1 MLKKVTRLI
10 ESLRRNASG
19 NVLMIF
25 ALGMPVFIGG
35 AGLAV
40 DTAQWYMWKRE
51 MQYAVD
57 QAALAGAWSRVGGS
71 TGNVYQT
78 RAQQE
83 LAANLQIVDFEG
95 TPSIALAN
103 YAGGTN
109 NSVLVTL
116 NATKTLPFSSMLMGH
131 GATIAVRAQAQFEK
145 GRTFTACLIAVDPTT
160 SGAITIGGSAFVVAN
175 CGAAALSTNP
185 EAVIRNGNPTFDV
198 GYIVAGGGIDND
210 FDGDPNL
217 QIFENQTGLVDP
229 FAQLVPPNNPTPRTY
244 ACTSTTTYTATY
256 TLATNIVDK
265 LYTRSSPTAA
275 WTLSSTT
282 NVSSASESGTQTVTA
297 TTQRGDV
304 LSTTSDTS
312 TGTSQTV
319 TGTPVTTCTGNG
331 RNRTCT
337 TSPGTTSYRRTDRV
351 TTATKTVDRVRSTS
365 TVATAS
371 QLPGTYTD
379 FRVACNTTM
388 AKGVYVI
395 DGGLFKVNSQDS
407 VVGQGI
413 MIVLKNGAG
422 IEINGGATLDLRAM
436 TTEEMQIDAGISAEQ
451 ALKLKD
457 MLIFE
462 DRNSPE
468 RTGNSVNGNAG
479 AILDG
484 TVYLPKSSITFNGS
498 FGVVSRCLV
507 ITAKTITIQGNANMT
522 SFCPS
527 GVTNTVSVG
536 GGVTSVKLVA

>member
-1 MLKKVTRLI
+1 MLKKVKRLI
-10 ESLRRNASG
+10 KSLRRNSSG
-19 NVLMIF
+19 NVLMVF
-25 ALGMPVFIGG
+25 ALGMPVFVGG

-40 DTAQWYMWKRE
+40 DTAQWYMGKRE

-57 QAALAGAWSRVGGS
+57 QAALAGAWLRVGGS

-116 NATKTLPFSSMLMGH
+116 SASQALPFSSMLMGH
-131 GATIAVRAQAQFEK
+131 GATIAVRAQASFER
-145 GRTFTACLIAVDPTT
+145 GRTFTACLIAVDPST
-160 SGAITIGGSAFVVAN
+160 SGAITIGGSAYVVAN

-210 FDGDPNL
+210 FDGNPDL
-217 QIFENQTGLVDP
+217 QVYENQTGLVDP
-229 FAQLVPPNNPTPRTY
+229 FAALVPPNNPTPRTY
-244 ACTSTTTYTATY
+244 VCTSETTYTATY
-256 TLATNIVDK
+256 TLDTTIVDK
-265 LYTRSSPTAA
+265 LYTASSASGP

-282 NVSSASESGTQTVTA
+282 NVSSASQSGTQNVSETVR
-297 TTQRGDV
+297 RGDV
-304 LSTTSDTS
+304 LSSTSSTA
-312 TGTSQTV
+312 TGTVQTT
-319 TGTPVTTCTGNG
+319 TGTPATSCTGNG
-331 RNRTCT
+331 RNRVCT
-337 TSPGTTSYRRTDRV
+337 TTPGTTSYRRTDRV
-351 TTATKTVDRVRSTS
+351 TTATKTVDRVNSTS

-371 QLPGTYTD
+371 QQPGTYSD
-379 FRVACNTTM
+379 FRVTCDTTM
-388 AKGVYVI
+388 ARGVYVI
-395 DGGLFKVNSQDS
+395 DGGLFKINAQDH
-407 VVGQGI
+407 VVGQGV

-422 IEINGGATLDLRAM
+422 IEINGGSALDLRAM
-436 TTEEMQIDAGISAEQ
+436 TTDEMVTAGISTEQ

-462 DRNSPE
+462 DRNSSGY
-468 RTGNSVNGNAG
+468 TGNSVNGNAG

-484 TVYLPKSSITFNGS
+484 TVYLPKSPIRFNGS

-507 ITAKTITIQGNANMT
+507 ITARTITIEGNANMT
-522 SFCPS
+522 SFCPT
-527 GVTNTVSVG
+527 GVTNTVSIG

>member
-1 MLKKVTRLI
+1 MLNKVKRLI
-10 ESLRRNASG
+10 RSLCRESGG
-19 NVLMIF
+19 NVMMIF
-25 ALGMPVFIGG
+25 ALGMPVFVGG

-71 TGNVYQT
+71 TGEIYKT

-83 LAANLQIVDFEG
+83 LAANLQVVDFEG
-95 TPSIALAN
+95 APAISLAN
-103 YAGGTN
+103 YAGGVN
-109 NSVLVTL
+109 NSVVVTL
-116 NATKTLPFSSMLMGH
+116 NASKALPFSSMLMGH
-131 GATIAVRAQAQFEK
+131 GATIAVRAQASFEK

-160 SGAITIGGSAFVVAN
+160 SGAITIGGSAYVVAN
-175 CGAAALSTNP
+175 CGAAALSTNA
-185 EAVIRNGNPTFDV
+185 EAVIRNGSPTFDV
-198 GYIVAGGGIDND
+198 GYIVASGGIDD
-210 FDGDPNL
+210 AFDGNPDL
-217 QIFENQTGLVDP
+217 QVYENQTGLVDP

-244 ACTSTTTYTATY
+244 ECKSETTYVATY
-256 TLATNIVDK
+256 TLSTNVVDK
-265 LYTRSSPTAA
+265 LYTASNSSGP
-275 WTLSSTT
+275 WTLGSTT

-304 LSTTSDTS
+304 LSS
-312 TGTSQTV
+312 TENTATGSVQTV
-319 TGTPVTTCTGNG
+319 TESPTTSCTGSG

-337 TSPGTTSYRRTDRV
+337 TRPGGTSYRRTDRV
-351 TTATKTVDRVRSTS
+351 TTAVKTVDRVRSNS
-365 TVATAS
+365 TVNTAS
-371 QLPGTYTD
+371 QEAGTYSD

-395 DGGLFKVNSQDS
+395 DGGLFKINATDQL
-407 VVGQGI
+407 VGQGV

-422 IEINGGATLDLRAM
+422 IEINGNANLDLRAM
-436 TTEEMQIDAGISAEQ
+436 TTDEMVSAGISTEQ

-462 DRNSPE
+462 DRNSPGY
-468 RTGNSVNGNAG
+468 TGNSVNGTAG

-484 TVYLPKSSITFNGS
+484 TVYLPKSPIRFNGT
-498 FGVVSRCLV
+498 FGVVTRCLV
-507 ITAKTITIQGNANMT
+507 ITAKTITIEGTANMT
-522 SFCPS
+522 SFCPT

-536 GGVTSVKLVA
+536 GGVTAVRLVA